1 LLNEVGYTALLLTS
15 PFTDKEKK
23 LKQIKLVGL
32 AAILLAAILLIGFQ
46 NTAVARG
53 GWSVHHDD
61 DTIALAPLATYA
73 TGVFDEGA
81 SEIVAYDKGSERLF
95 IINADAVRVDV
106 LDISDP
112 ANPVELAPI
121 DASPHGGSANSVAA
135 YKGIVAVAIENE
147 VKTDPGSV
155 VFFDADGNFL
165 NQLEVGAL
173 PDMVTFTPNGR
184 YLLVANEGEPND
196 DYTVDP
202 EGTVSIIKMRLNKP
216 QKMTQANVQTV
227 SFAGFN
233 NQTLDPSIRIFGP
246 NATVAQDLEPE
257 YITVSDNSRTAWVVL
272 QENNAMA
279 RINIRNGRI
288 LNLYGLGFKDH
299 SQPGNGLDASNRD
312 GGIHISNWPVLG
324 MFQPDGIAAYAYRGR
339 TFVVSANEGDA
350 RDYDGYSEE
359 ERIGDLTL
367 DPVAFPNA
375 ADLQDDANLGRLN
388 STTAIG
394 DTDGDGDFDQLYAY
408 GARSFSIWTG
418 NGRLVY
424 DSGEDFEQIT
434 AAQLPAEFNSN
445 NDENGSFDARSD
457 DKGPEPEG
465 VAIGKVGKR
474 TYAFIGL
481 ERIGGIMVYDITNPY
496 APTFVQYV
504 NNRDFSGD
512 AEAGTAGDLGPEG
525 ITFISQKDSPT
536 HTALLV
542 VGNEVSGSTTI
553 YAINEV
559 DDHHHDN

>member
-1 LLNEVGYTALLLTS
+1 M
-15 PFTDKEKK
+15 
-23 LKQIKLVGL
+23 KQIKLVGL
-32 AAILLAAILLIGFQ
+32 AAVILAAILLIGFQ

-53 GWSVHHDD
+53 GWNSHNKDD
-61 DTIALAPLATYA
+61 DTIELSPLATYE
-73 TGVFDEGA
+73 TGIFDEGA

-95 IINADAVRVDV
+95 IINAVAVRVDV

-112 ANPVELAPI
+112 ANPVELTPI
-121 DASPHGGSANSVAA
+121 DASPYGGSANSVAA

-155 VFFDADGNFL
+155 VFFDVDGRFL
-165 NQLEVGAL
+165 NQLKVGAL

-227 SFAGFN
+227 SFARFN
-233 NQTLDPSIRIFGP
+233 NQPLDPSIRIFGP

-257 YITVSDNSRTAWVVL
+257 YITVSDNSRTAWVTL

-288 LNLYGLGFKDH
+288 QDLYGLGFKDH
-299 SQPGNGLDASNRD
+299 SQPGNGLDASNKD
-312 GGIHISNWPVLG
+312 SGINITNWPVLG
-324 MFQPDGIAAYAYRGR
+324 MFQPDSIASYTYKGR
-339 TFVVSANEGDA
+339 TFIVSANEGDA

-359 ERIGDLTL
+359 ARIKDLPL
-367 DPVAFPNA
+367 DPTAFPNA
-375 ADLQDDANLGRLN
+375 AALQDDANLGRLN
-388 STTAIG
+388 STTATG

-424 DSGEDFEQIT
+424 DSGEDIEQIT

-445 NDENGSFDARSD
+445 NDENGSFDSRSD

-465 VAIGKVGKR
+465 VATGQVGKR

-481 ERIGGIMVYDITNPY
+481 ERIGGIMVYDVTNPY
-496 APTFVQYV
+496 APSFVQYI

-559 DDHHHDN
+559 DDDHHDD